1 MVPLQLEK
9 SIKFLHRIKT
19 LIVGGAPLSTALME
33 KLKSSNSNVYETF
46 GMTETVSHIAVK
58 NISKSFSL
66 FEVLPSIS
74 IAVDSQDRLLI
85 EAPELASNTIKTND
99 LVHLHSKTTF
109 EWVGRFDAVINSG
122 GVKISPEQLEHQ
134 LEGLIKKRFF
144 ISSQKNA
151 ILGSIVILVI
161 ESATTCELLDFTSIA
176 PLKRPKHVYYVDN
189 FIETLSGKVKR
200 QETLALVKLV

>member
-1 MVPLQLEK
+1 
-9 SIKFLHRIKT
+9 
-19 LIVGGAPLSTALME
+19 
-33 KLKSSNSNVYETF
+33 
-46 GMTETVSHIAVK
+46 
-58 NISKSFSL
+58 
-66 FEVLPSIS
+66 
-74 IAVDSQDRLLI
+74 
-85 EAPELASNTIKTND
+85 
-99 LVHLHSKTTF
+99 
-109 EWVGRFDAVINSG
+109 
-122 GVKISPEQLEHQ
+122 

-151 ILGSIVILVI
+151 MLGSIVILVI